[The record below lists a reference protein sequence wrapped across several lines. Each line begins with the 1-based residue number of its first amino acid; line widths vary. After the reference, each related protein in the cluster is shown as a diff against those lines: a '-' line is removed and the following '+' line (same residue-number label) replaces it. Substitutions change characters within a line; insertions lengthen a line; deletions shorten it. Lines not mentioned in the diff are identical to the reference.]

1 MFTASE
7 TAGWEPSLPPQ
18 LWVARAAHKTLFIC
32 EKVKS
37 VMQHTARPGK
47 SSMYGGR
54 NPPCSPACAL
64 LVDLITLPAQAGDT
78 ELQAWS
84 QLFSSQPQLDTQA
97 SVSEVVGCHQPHTLV
112 VHHVLDGVC
121 LFVS

>member
-1 MFTASE
+1 
-7 TAGWEPSLPPQ
+7 
-18 LWVARAAHKTLFIC
+18 
-32 EKVKS
+32 
-37 VMQHTARPGK
+37 
-47 SSMYGGR
+47 MYGGR

-97 SVSEVVGCHQPHTLV
+97 SVSEVVGGHQSHTFV
-112 VHHVLDGVC
+112 VHHFLDGGC
-121 LFVS
+121 LFVSWLAKPEIITENLYIVLQHCLAYQLKLLIS